1 MSRFFFISDA
11 HLGLRDDK
19 EERQHIS
26 SLLDF
31 FSYVKENG
39 DGLYIVGDLFDFWFE
54 YQSVIPRRHFPIIF
68 ALKALVNKGIRVE
81 YITGNHDFGMDS
93 FFDEDLGIPVH
104 HESLDTALD
113 GKRVFIAH
121 GDGLAKKDVGYRLLK
136 KVLRNRINIRLYRL
150 LHPDL
155 GFRLALFCSK
165 LSRNHLAIE
174 NREEE
179 YIQYAKT
186 KFADGFERVILAHT
200 HRPQE
205 YRENDFTYINTG
217 DWMSFFSYGKLEE
230 GQLSLEYWKEKIR
243 YRCHKQ
249 PCKDLNKNEPL
260 TGDER

>member
-1 MSRFFFISDA
+1 MSDA
-11 HLGLRDDK
+11 HLGLRVDR
-19 EERQHIS
+19 EERQRIS

-31 FSYVKENG
+31 FSHMGKNA

-54 YQSVIPRRHFPIIF
+54 YTSVIPRRHFLILC
-68 ALKALVNKGIRVE
+68 ALKTLVNQGVTVE

-93 FFDEDLGIPVH
+93 FFETDLGIPVH
-104 HESLDTALD
+104 HEPVDTTLD
-113 GKRVFIAH
+113 GKRVYIAH

-136 KVLRNRINIRLYRL
+136 KVLRNPVNIRLYRL

-165 LSRNHLAIE
+165 LSRDHLAIE
-174 NREEE
+174 NKEEE

-205 YRENDFTYINTG
+205 YRENDFAYINTG
-217 DWMSFFSYGKLEE
+217 DWMNFFSYGKLEK
-230 GQLSLEYWKEKIR
+230 GQLSLEYWKR
-243 YRCHKQ
+243 
-249 PCKDLNKNEPL
+249 N
-260 TGDER
+260 T